1 MELVEKKLIFD
12 EVEPVSVF
20 GSNDMFI
27 DLIEKKFNSVII
39 VRGNKLILKGSN
51 EEIEKI
57 EKIFDEMVYMLKRN
71 KTLNETDVKAII
83 DLININQSVPKV
95 SSKNGESNVIYH
107 GYKNIIRART
117 PKQQE
122 YFDAVKNNDLVFS
135 IGPAGTGKTFLAVAM
150 ALNSLKRNE
159 VSRIIISRP
168 AVEAGESLG
177 FLPGNLTEKIDPY
190 LRPLTDALQFM
201 MSPDKV
207 QSLMEKQIIEITPL
221 AYMRGRTLSNSF
233 IILDEAQNATSIQMK
248 MFLTRIGVN
257 SKVITTGDITQ
268 IDLKKNQES
277 GLIVAQKILNGI
289 DGINFVYFSNKD
301 VVRHKLVSEI
311 IKAYEKEFDKDK
323 SDQ

>member
-1 MELVEKKLIFD
+1 
-12 EVEPVSVF
+12 
-20 GSNDMFI
+20 
-27 DLIEKKFNSVII
+27 
-39 VRGNKLILKGSN
+39 
-51 EEIEKI
+51 
-57 EKIFDEMVYMLKRN
+57 
-71 KTLNETDVKAII
+71 
-83 DLININQSVPKV
+83 
-95 SSKNGESNVIYH
+95 
-107 GYKNIIRART
+107 
-117 PKQQE
+117 
-122 YFDAVKNNDLVFS
+122 
-135 IGPAGTGKTFLAVAM
+135 
-150 ALNSLKRNE
+150 
-159 VSRIIISRP
+159 
-168 AVEAGESLG
+168 
-177 FLPGNLTEKIDPY
+177 
-190 LRPLTDALQFM
+190 
-201 MSPDKV
+201 
-207 QSLMEKQIIEITPL
+207 MEKQIIEITPL